1 MMNIFNNLR
10 VYAGK
15 WSVKGTRSFTA
26 EEIEQVFQAVV
37 VPAQYGNSVQF
48 TMVGGGLTY
57 IPLDQNSTLG
67 SGEIV
72 DLTKAKLVTLCKS
85 GENDIY
91 RVSI

>member
-1 MMNIFNNLR
+1 MNIFSSLKI
-10 VYAGK
+10 YAGK
-15 WSVKGTRSFTA
+15 WSVKETRNFTE
-26 EEIEQVFQAVV
+26 EEISQVSQAVV
-37 VPAQYGNSVQF
+37 VPSQYGNSVQF
-48 TMVGGGLTY
+48 TMAGGGLTF

>member
-1 MMNIFNNLR
+1 MR

-15 WSVKGTRSFTA
+15 WQVKESRSFTE
-26 EEIEQVFQAVV
+26 EEIKAVVQAVV
-37 VPAQYGNSVQF
+37 VPSQYGNSVQF

-67 SGEIV
+67 TGELV
-72 DLTKAKLVTLCKS
+72 DLTKAKLTTLSKS

>member
-1 MMNIFNNLR
+1 MR

-15 WSVKGTRSFTA
+15 WEVKSVRGFTE
-26 EEIEQVFQAVV
+26 EEIKAVVQAVV
-37 VPAQYGNSVQF
+37 VPSQYGNSVQF
-48 TMVGGGLTY
+48 TMAGGGLTF

-72 DLTKAKLVTLCKS
+72 DLTKAKLTTLEKS
-85 GENDIY
+85 GEADIY